1 MAIEGQSTDRIPI
14 DTNPYTSR
22 VLLRGSVDITTS
34 APGGGV
40 QYYYGAATIDLS
52 AYDFS
57 TIVPEAEVYFEI
69 TTGDLSTGYQ
79 KAPCVLPSIE
89 LTADGK
95 MALTDI
101 VNYSLQRGSV
111 KTAEIHGNSYTLRLV
126 INYYTNT
133 DNVTG
138 TFHYQIK
145 STEAAPFT

>member
-1 MAIEGQSTDRIPI
+1 MAIEGQSTDRVPI

-34 APGGGV
+34 APGGGID
-40 QYYYGAATIDLS
+40 YYYGAAAIDLS

-57 TIVPEAEVYFEI
+57 TIIPEAEVYFEI
-69 TTGDLSTGYQ
+69 TTGDASIGYQ
-79 KAPCVLPSIE
+79 KAPCIIPSSTFATSKIAASE
-89 LTADGK
+89 V
-95 MALTDI
+95 
-101 VNYSLQRGSV
+101 VNYSLQRGTV
-111 KTAEIHGNSYTLRLV
+111 KTTLLNGSGYTLRLV

-133 DNVTG
+133 NAQTR